1 MIAAAI
7 DKILS
12 LGQPLTVKVNNE
24 DYSTLPLKRVNKE
37 LRAEELEVAT
47 LSSLVDYIHCFNQDM
62 KDTKYIV
69 HIVTPTRVELISSLD
84 SDRERE
90 TLMVVNAEVPKIPFG
105 MYIDNEKMIITV
117 QSMFL
122 NDPKTDRD
130 AILKFAGTVTCG
142 SIKEYGDDG
151 VTQKA
156 IIKQG
161 VASKAEAIVPSPC
174 VLRPFRTF
182 REVEQPASTFIFRMR
197 DGAREIVEFAIF
209 EADGGE
215 WRNEARENI
224 RVYLEERLAGTGVT
238 VIA

>member
-12 LGQPLTVKVNNE
+12 LGKPLTVMVNNE

-47 LSSLVDYIHCFNQDM
+47 LSSLVDYIREFNRDM
-62 KDTKYIV
+62 KDTEYIV
-69 HIVTPTRVELISSLD
+69 HVLSPTQVELISSLD

-90 TLMVVNAEVPKIPFG
+90 ALMVVKAEVPKIPFDT
-105 MYIDNEKMIITV
+105 YIENERMLISM
-117 QSMFL
+117 QSMFID
-122 NDPKTDRD
+122 DPETDRKT
-130 AILKFAGTVTCG
+130 ILKFAGTVTSG

-156 IIKQG
+156 TIKQG
-161 VASKAEAIVPSPC
+161 VASKTEAIVPSPC

-182 REVEQPASTFIFRMR
+182 PEVEQPVSVFIFRMR
-197 DGAREIVEFAIF
+197 NGARENVEAAIF
-209 EADGGE
+209 EADGGA
-215 WRNEARENI
+215 WKNQARENI
-224 RVYLEERLAGTGVT
+224 RVYLEERLDGTGVT